1 MSTAI
6 ANTAVKAPKLRRIA
20 LLGARA
26 VGKSSMV
33 IQFVENVFVDSY
45 FPTIERTFTKPITYH
60 GQQYEVEIIDTAGQD
75 EFSIFNGKHALDV
88 HGYVLV
94 YSVTS
99 KLSFDMIGVIR
110 DKILNFTGTDWVP
123 IVIVGNKTDL
133 QGQRQVTRED
143 GEDLAARWKCLS
155 CETSA
160 KTNMNIGRAFELMI
174 AEIEKSTDQVPEEKK
189 GECTIL

>member
-1 MSTAI
+1 MSNPISSTTA
-6 ANTAVKAPKLRRIA
+6 AKAPKLRRIA
-20 LLGARA
+20 LMGSRA

-45 FPTIERTFTKPITYH
+45 FPTIERAFTKPLTFH
-60 GQQYEVEIIDTAGQD
+60 GQEYEVEIIDTAGQD
-75 EFSIFNGKHALDV
+75 EFSIFNGKHALDM

-99 KLSFDMIGVIR
+99 KLSFDMISVIR

-123 IVIVGNKTDL
+123 IVIVGNKADL
-133 QGQRQVTRED
+133 QNQRQVTKEE
-143 GEDLAARWKCLS
+143 GEELAARWKCLA

-160 KTNMNIGRAFELMI
+160 KTNHNIGRTFEMMI
-174 AEIEKSTDQVPEEKK
+174 AEIEKSTDIPEDKK